1 MKQAV
6 ILAAGRGTRLGELTN
21 ELPKPMLPLQGKP
34 ILEHL
39 LERLSA
45 AGVERAF
52 LVTGYRA
59 EVIESYFAG
68 YGGMEIG
75 FARQTVI
82 DGTARAALLAR
93 EFTGRDPFVLTFGD
107 ILAETAD
114 YEGLIGRLD
123 PPADAVLGCKWV
135 DDPYQG
141 AAVYANPDGVVERII
156 EKPPRGT
163 STTNWNSA
171 GLYVFRESL
180 YAELARV
187 PKSARGEYELTS
199 GVEQLLAD
207 GRRVLL
213 YGVAGAWRDIGR
225 PEDLA
230 AAQGMVSP
238 HLRGVAIPAREP
250 NETSD

>member
-1 MKQAV
+1 MNQAV

-39 LERLSA
+39 LDRVRQ

-59 EVIESYFAG
+59 EVIEEHFASYP
-68 YGGMEIG
+68 MELA

-93 EFTGRDPFVLTFGD
+93 EFTGSAPFLLIFGD
-107 ILAETAD
+107 ILAETHD
-114 YEGLIGRLD
+114 YQGLLARLD
-123 PPADAVLGCKWV
+123 AESDAVLGCKWV
-135 DDPYQG
+135 EDPFQG
-141 AAVYANPDGVVERII
+141 AAVYADAEGVVSRIL

-163 STTNWNSA
+163 STTHWNSA
-171 GLYVFRESL
+171 GLYVFRPTI
-180 YAELARV
+180 YDELARV
-187 PKSARGEYELTS
+187 PKSPRGEYELTS
-199 GVEQLLAD
+199 GVEQLLAR
-207 GRRVLL
+207 GKRILL

-230 AAQGMVSP
+230 AAQEMV
-238 HLRGVAIPAREP
+238 
-250 NETSD
+250 

>member
-1 MKQAV
+1 MRQAV

-39 LERLSA
+39 LDRLRA
-45 AGVERAF
+45 TGIERAF

-59 EVIESYFAG
+59 EVIEQHFAG
-68 YGGMEIG
+68 YPMEIG
-75 FARQTVI
+75 LARQTVI

-93 EFTGRDPFVLTFGD
+93 EFTGNEPFLLTFGD

-114 YEGLIGRLD
+114 YQGLIARLD
-123 PPADAVLGCKWV
+123 GSAEAVLGCKWV
-135 DDPYQG
+135 EDPYQG
-141 AAVYANPDGVVERII
+141 AAVYVDGEGVVKQII

-171 GLYVFRESL
+171 GLYVFRPSI
-180 YAELARV
+180 YGELAGV
-187 PKSARGEYELTS
+187 PKSPRGEYELTS
-199 GVEQLLAD
+199 GVEQLLA
-207 GRRVLL
+207 GGARIRL

-230 AAQGMVSP
+230 AAQEMV
-238 HLRGVAIPAREP
+238 
-250 NETSD
+250 